1 MLKSILIGL
10 MVAGMVGCNLPTG
23 TTPSGSAA
31 NPPTGTSALAT
42 LPASTNTAAPT
53 DTTTATDTA
62 TSTVQPTVTHLVQP
76 GEPPAAFESQIYDMD
91 SSPFATQH
99 RVEGG
104 DNFAADL
111 FERPFDQSMN
121 TYFPDLDI
129 KHAGL
134 SRDATWTYVTI
145 DLVGPATQGGLPGV
159 YGLEI
164 DVNRDGR
171 GDFLIMAAAPGA
183 VWSTDGV
190 HVWQDK
196 NGDVGGATPIQSD
209 PPPQTGDGYETV
221 LFNAG
226 QGADPDLAWARISP
240 SDPSS
245 VQVAFKRSL
254 FNDAN
259 PYMWGAWAMDMTM
272 LHPDW
277 FDYNDHFTLADA
289 GSPIQGLADYPLKA
303 LYELD
308 NTCSWAVGFTPTGN
322 EPGICP
328 VIKPTAT
335 PTPLPTRTPTSIPT
349 KVPCL
354 FGVNPVTHQCNP
366 PHIIIP
372 TNIFHFPIATATP
385 CLKYNWLL
393 HKYVPC

>member
-1 MLKSILIGL
+1 MYRRILKSILLGIML
-10 MVAGMVGCNLPTG
+10 AVLLAGMAACNLPTG
-23 TTPSGSAA
+23 TPLAGSGTT
-31 NPPTGTSALAT
+31 PPTGTSALAT
-42 LPASTNTAAPT
+42 VPATVAA
-53 DTTTATDTA
+53 ATDTA
-62 TSTVQPTVTHLVQP
+62 TTTDTATATILPTVTHLVKP
-76 GEPPAAFESQIYDMD
+76 GEPPASFESQIYDMD
-91 SSPFATQH
+91 SSAFAAQH

-129 KHAGL
+129 KHTGL
-134 SRDATWTYVTI
+134 SRDATWTYITI
-145 DLVGPATQGGLPGV
+145 SLFGPSAQGGLAGD

-183 VWSTDGV
+183 SWSTDGV
-190 HVWQDK
+190 QVWQDK

-226 QGADPDLAWARISP
+226 QGADPDLAWARTSP
-240 SDPSS
+240 TDPAS
-245 VQVAFKRSL
+245 VQIAFKRSL

-259 PYMWGAWAMDMTM
+259 PYMWGAWAMDASM

-277 FDYNDHFTLADA
+277 FDYNDHFTLAQA
-289 GSPIQGLADYPLKA
+289 GSPLQGSADYPLKA
-303 LYELD
+303 LYEVD
-308 NTCSWAVGFTPTGN
+308 NTCRWAVGFTPTGN

-335 PTPLPTRTPTSIPT
+335 PTPTRMPTRTPT
-349 KVPCL
+349 KVPCI
-354 FGVNPVTHQCNP
+354 FIPGTKICQIPI
-366 PHIIIP
+366 HIPIFPLKTP
-372 TNIFHFPIATATP
+372 TPTLVP
-385 CLKYNWLL
+385 LK
-393 HKYVPC
+393 